1 MSYDLFFKPR
11 SGEVASGQVAD
22 YFRARRHYEVNDVQ
36 ALYQNEDTG
45 VYFCFDL
52 QNDTDEAAD
61 ASCPVALNV
70 NYFRPSFFGLEA
82 EPEVG
87 AFVSTFDMIV
97 SDPQID
103 GMGEGDYNGEKF
115 LSGWNQGNEF
125 AYSAMLREPG
135 SRNSLVSYPAAKLL
149 QAWSW
154 NKNRQQLQNEF
165 GKSLFVP
172 KVMFILVAGQPRSV
186 AVWPDGIPIAT
197 TEVDLLFVQRKEL
210 APRRFLRRIEDQ
222 TLLSWNDAL
231 PILKKHQSQRSDG
244 IIALKYDTP
253 HQDVQKFIE
262 ALPAD
267 ERNVEGVAADSVLDQ
282 ELVEK
287 YAT

>member
-244 IIALKYDTP
+244 IIALKY
-253 HQDVQKFIE
+253 
-262 ALPAD
+262 
-267 ERNVEGVAADSVLDQ
+267 
-282 ELVEK
+282 
-287 YAT
+287 